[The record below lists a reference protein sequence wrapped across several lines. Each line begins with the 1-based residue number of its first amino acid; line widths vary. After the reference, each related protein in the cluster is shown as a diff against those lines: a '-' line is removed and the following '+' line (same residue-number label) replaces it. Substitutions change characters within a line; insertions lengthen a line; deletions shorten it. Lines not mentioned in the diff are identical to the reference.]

1 MKTKQALTVGLLAG
15 ITIGLF
21 FWYAVPTMSDDVMYR
36 FKWQQA
42 WQLPFERIQS
52 LHDVIASQI
61 VHYQCVNGRSITH
74 TIAQIMMNLVPDAVT
89 KGINTLMF
97 VLLIFLTARLAAK
110 SKESRYVIAVIVFA
124 MIFLLFSGFYTAFI
138 WMPYTYLWALV
149 FTVCFLLML
158 KWLNKRTMSC
168 KHLPLLGLSFAAG
181 WSHEAIA
188 LPLSVAFCCYMAVNW
203 KTMLRRADGYCMA
216 AYILGTM
223 MIITSPA
230 LWFRADIEGI
240 TLTERMLY
248 GCINLVSYTR
258 ISWLMLA
265 TLACILIKD
274 RQQFIGTIRAYRY
287 PLIAWTAAIGIV
299 CACGTTIERVSVCAD
314 FIAMIIV
321 LSVWQGE
328 KLIRLQK
335 TIAFVVTALVICIAI
350 PAIKLNRENHDNF
363 YYHHRQLLQ
372 TDSQLI
378 KIRQLPAKMPLMM
391 ELIRDRYVC
400 PTVEYHFYNCYMA
413 FDRHDTNNMA
423 VAQLYGK
430 PSVVMLP
437 EDVVDK
443 INSDSAAYMH
453 YEPDEHNDLYIQ
465 QVSQLDSISNVTF
478 LLNDETD
485 IRFYQ
490 KLLSYKG
497 YEYEIDPFK
506 YELLD
511 IGNRRYLVMTIPP
524 SNIRRRIRD
533 ISIR

>member
-1 MKTKQALTVGLLAG
+1 MKTKQALIVGLLVG

-36 FKWQQA
+36 FKWQQE

-52 LHDVIASQI
+52 LHDVIESQI

-74 TIAQIMMNLVPDAVT
+74 SIAQIMMNLVPDLVT

-97 VLLIFLTARLAAK
+97 VLLIFLTARFTARN
-110 SKESRYVIAVIVFA
+110 KESRFVVAVIVFA
-124 MIFLLFSGFYTAFI
+124 MIFMLFGGFYTAFI

-149 FTVCFLLML
+149 MTMAFLLML
-158 KWLNKRTMSC
+158 RWLNKRTMSW
-168 KHLPLLGLSFAAG
+168 KMLPLIVLSFAAG

-188 LPLSVAFCCYMAVNW
+188 LPLSIAFCCYLAVHW
-203 KTMLRRADGYCMA
+203 KTMLRRADGYCMT
-216 AYILGTM
+216 AYILGMM

-240 TLTERMLY
+240 TLTQRLLH
-248 GCINLVSYTR
+248 GCINMVSHTR
-258 ISWLMLA
+258 ISWLLLA

-274 RQQFIGTIRAYRY
+274 RQQFIGTIKTYRY
-287 PLIAWTAAIGIV
+287 PLIAWMAAIGIV
-299 CACGTTIERVSVCAD
+299 CACGTVIERVSVCAD
-314 FIAMIIV
+314 FIAMLIV
-321 LSVWQGE
+321 LRIWQGE

-335 TIAFVVTALVICIAI
+335 KIVIVVTALTVCICL
-350 PAIKLNRENHDNF
+350 PAMQLNRENRDNF
-363 YYHHRQLLQ
+363 LYNHNQLLQ
-372 TDSQLI
+372 NSSQLV
-378 KIRQLPAKMPLMM
+378 KIRQLPAQMPLLTQ
-391 ELIRDRYVC
+391 LIRDRYVC
-400 PTVEYHFYNCYMA
+400 PTVEYNFYNCYMA
-413 FDRHDTNNMA
+413 FDRNDTNNMA

-437 EDVVDK
+437 EDVIDR
-443 INSDSAAYMH
+443 INSDSTAYMH
-453 YEPDEHNDLYIQ
+453 YEADEHNDLFIQ
-465 QVSQLDSISNVTF
+465 QVGQLDSVSSVTF

-485 IRFYQ
+485 ISFYQ

-497 YEYEIDPFK
+497 YEYELDPFK

-511 IGNRRYLVMTIPP
+511 ISNRRYLVMTIPP
-524 SNIRRRIRD
+524 SNIRRRIKD